1 MTLIGDALTILS
13 VLLAFLI
20 AIHILAVVTYAITCI
35 CNIPHGI
42 VPDDETNDLVNIVDI
57 LDTQNDG
64 RSPVVTKSIQDIVQ
78 NVDSTISLPYLIP
91 VPSCLADL
99 SSRSVEKLSEERSRK
114 AFSAEMSYQAAL
126 TSTGSFN
133 NSKRR
138 LLMLQSAVDAVEA
151 GLFSVAK
158 SRLQNTFLPPYSP
171 FTNKETK
178 MRSHPPSSAESL
190 QDQKNQIYNL
200 QNSPLK
206 NESYEEMKSWDKLS
220 SGLINGGASIPHLE

>member
-1 MTLIGDALTILS
+1 M
-13 VLLAFLI
+13 LARIDVVLI
-20 AIHILAVVTYAITCI
+20 AIPILAVVTSAITCI

-99 SSRSVEKLSEERSRK
+99 SSRNLSEERSRK
-114 AFSAEMSYQAAL
+114 AFSTEMSYQAAL

-138 LLMLQSAVDAVEA
+138 LMLQSAVDAVEA